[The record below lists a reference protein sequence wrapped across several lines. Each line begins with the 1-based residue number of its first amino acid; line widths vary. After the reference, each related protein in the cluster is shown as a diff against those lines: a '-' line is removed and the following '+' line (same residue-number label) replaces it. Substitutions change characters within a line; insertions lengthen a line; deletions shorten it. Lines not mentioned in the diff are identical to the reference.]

1 MNERVK
7 ASISLILLSPMIA
20 ELLSSSS
27 PPIEFFNPVAFIYLT
42 TFYGFGSI
50 LVREFRIR
58 LDLPYVSLIFLGFIY
73 GVIEEGIAVKSF
85 FNPEWPDLGI
95 LAWYGRFYGVNWI
108 WMQALIIYHGFISIF
123 IPIALVDIIYYS
135 LRNERY
141 IHSRKTLLIIML
153 IYLIDVLLFN
163 LGYMGSY
170 PLYPYQY
177 IICIIL
183 MVIFYLA
190 GRRIRLKPIYNP
202 GRPLTAW
209 IIGFIWMTFFYI
221 IYFSLPHLNITP
233 LLTSILGLIHA
244 YLGLR
249 YYTTAGEEGISRRIR
264 LAGLIGPPSLFI
276 VLSPFMEMDKTRP
289 DNPAGMTIVGIIFA
303 IYFILLYRRISDTQR
318 IEN

>member
-1 MNERVK
+1 M
-7 ASISLILLSPMIA
+7 
-20 ELLSSSS
+20 
-27 PPIEFFNPVAFIYLT
+27 LT
-42 TFYGFGSI
+42 
-50 LVREFRIR
+50 
-58 LDLPYVSLIFLGFIY
+58 
-73 GVIEEGIAVKSF
+73 
-85 FNPEWPDLGI
+85 
-95 LAWYGRFYGVNWI
+95 
-108 WMQALIIYHGFISIF
+108 
-123 IPIALVDIIYYS
+123 
-135 LRNERY
+135 
-141 IHSRKTLLIIML
+141 
-153 IYLIDVLLFN
+153 YLIDVLLFN

-170 PLYPYQY
+170 PLYPYQC

-183 MVIFYLA
+183 MIIFYLA

-209 IIGFIWMTFFYI
+209 LIGFIWMTFFYI